1 MQAQRFK
8 TRVVAVRSMTKE
20 DLAFL
25 RTAKALPRIK
35 KLRESHHAVA
45 RLLASGK
52 RVGEVAF
59 LTGYTT
65 VRINMLSQD
74 PAFAELV
81 ARYRDQATESWRES
95 MDEFSQLAIGNMVRA
110 ERQLADKLE
119 EADETNEALPTREL
133 IAITADRADR
143 FGYGK
148 RTTALNIN
156 VDFAARLERAI
167 SRGKTIE
174 GKALDE

>member
-1 MQAQRFK
+1 M
-8 TRVVAVRSMTKE
+8 TRVMAVRPMTKD
-20 DLAFL
+20 DLDLL
-25 RTAKALPRIK
+25 RRPKALPRIK

-52 RVGEVAF
+52 RVGEVSF
-59 LTGYTT
+59 LTGYSRE
-65 VRINMLSQD
+65 RINMLSQD

-156 VDFAARLERAI
+156 VDFAARLEKAI
-167 SRGKTIE
+167 TKSKTIE
-174 GKALDE
+174 GKVLE